1 MAKEKGIFCI
11 INTQY
16 PNHTFYLADK
26 VPLTGKD
33 KGLVFG
39 PVNEVMTES
48 RIKHFFGMELKKIIF
63 EEDDLLLETMVP
75 KALGLNRDF
84 QTVSLII
91 FLEFRY
97 LCQSRVKVRT
107 GLA

>member
-1 MAKEKGIFCI
+1 
-11 INTQY
+11 
-16 PNHTFYLADK
+16 
-26 VPLTGKD
+26 
-33 KGLVFG
+33 
-39 PVNEVMTES
+39 
-48 RIKHFFGMELKKIIF
+48 MELKKIIF

-91 FLEFRY
+91 LLEFRY